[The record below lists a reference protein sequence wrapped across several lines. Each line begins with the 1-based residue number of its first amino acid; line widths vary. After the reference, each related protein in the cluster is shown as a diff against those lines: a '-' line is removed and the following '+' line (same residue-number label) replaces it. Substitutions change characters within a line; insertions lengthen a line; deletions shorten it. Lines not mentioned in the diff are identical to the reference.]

1 MRQRILGAGI
11 VLFLAAFGGALF
23 AIWSFAERWVGSAE
37 PANITIG
44 SFKEQAYQAS
54 RGKQAVNGLVPTEAK
69 RAFDRDAAV
78 FVDARSSQAYEAG
91 HIPGALYLP
100 SHVSTTRLRKA
111 LASYPADTRIIA
123 YCAGTDCLS
132 SHVLTRRL
140 VQELGYQKV
149 EVLEGG
155 WPAWRKAGFPVATGA
170 DAGL

>member
-11 VLFLAAFGGALF
+11 VLCLAALGGLLF
-23 AIWSFAERWVGSAE
+23 TIWSFAERWVGSAE
-37 PANITIG
+37 PPDVTIG
-44 SFKEQAYQAS
+44 AFKEQAYQAS
-54 RGKQAVNGLVPTEAK
+54 RGRQAVNGLALTEAK
-69 RAFDRDAAV
+69 RAFDRGAAV
-78 FVDARSSQAYEAG
+78 FVDARSAFAYKAG
-91 HIPGALYLP
+91 HIPGALRL
-100 SHVSTTRLRKA
+100 SAQSSTSGLRRA

-123 YCAGTDCLS
+123 YCAGSSCQS
-132 SHVLTRRL
+132 SHALARRL